1 MARFSQTK
9 KVTGPSRP
17 SSTPSEHGRCSP
29 ELQALRTE
37 KTPNNLRGRALQPP
51 AATLPRRERVPQ
63 RPSRC
68 PTFGITSLPHAFSE
82 RHPKRRFLSNLS
94 PGGAVGAKYLGRWG
108 KTSPCYPGS
117 VCREFVPASRHGRA
131 GGRAHRAA
139 RFSRRAGGPRGC
151 PTGRPIPLTK
161 PRSLGEALTSGAAL
175 SRSRSEPLT
184 PSPCA
189 VTAPQRSAT
198 HP

>member
-1 MARFSQTK
+1 MGD
-9 KVTGPSRP
+9 VLL
-17 SSTPSEHGRCSP
+17 SSKLYVQRKPRTICVVGRCS
-29 ELQALRTE
+29 LQ
-37 KTPNNLRGRALQPP
+37 QPHCPDGSVCHSGHP
-51 AATLPRRERVPQ
+51 AAP
-63 RPSRC
+63 PSAS
-68 PTFGITSLPHAFSE
+68 PPFLTHFPSGIQ
-82 RHPKRRFLSNLS
+82 N
-94 PGGAVGAKYLGRWG
+94 AVSSRISRQEGQLGRNISAGGG

-151 PTGRPIPLTK
+151 PTGRSIPLTK
-161 PRSLGEALTSGAAL
+161 PRSLGEAVTSGAAL